1 MRSLVIAL
9 IVLVGGVA
17 AAAAYHP
24 PLRSWVTGVLHGPSC
39 RHALTA
45 SNCRLCDP
53 ASADSPPC
61 ARHDVPAALCWR
73 CDRGLI
79 PAYRAAGDWCAE
91 HGLPESHCGIC
102 RADAGIPTRT
112 VSHDGHDHAADAGT
126 ADRRGGHDHAGH
138 GDTCDHDH
146 ADHSTADNRQPA
158 EHPGKTGT
166 APSAAKPAADACC
179 PATAAGDTCA
189 AGTGTP
195 SAAGGPGIA
204 LRSTPRAQR
213 PPSPGCTKAAQVVRL
228 ASPDVAQFAD
238 LRTVAL
244 ESREFTR
251 TVHCPAEITYNHN
264 RMARLGSR
272 APGVLR
278 EIDGDLGERVRAGQ
292 TLALIDSAELAS
304 AKADY
309 LTAAESRSF
318 WQERHD
324 RDRELNAQNLVSW
337 REYTETQ
344 TRLNEAGISLSRA
357 RQRLRALG
365 LDEPQIAEV
374 LSTGDTSP
382 LLAVV
387 VPFDGMIVER
397 DAVVG
402 EVVDATRRLFTVADT
417 SVMWAMLD
425 AAGTDAGLLAV
436 GQEALFRDDLGITRE
451 RSGTIV
457 WVSTALDDRTR
468 TLRARVELPNDDGAL
483 KANLFGRAV
492 VQVQSGGGRLVVP
505 RGAVQWDGCC
515 NIVFVRQSAVAF
527 YPRQVRL
534 GLETD
539 GWFEVLD
546 GLNSGDVVVTQGSFL
561 LKTEL
566 LKGEIGAGCCPD
578 H

>member
-1 MRSLVIAL
+1 MRSLVIFAIILGAGAL
-9 IVLVGGVA
+9 A
-17 AAAAYHP
+17 APAFHP
-24 PLRSWVTGVLHGPSC
+24 PLGHWVAGTLRGPTCKHGAAP
-39 RHALTA
+39 AQ
-45 SNCRLCDP
+45 CRLCDP
-53 ASADSPPC
+53 ASAESRPC

-91 HGLPESHCGIC
+91 HGLPESRCAIC
-102 RADAGIPTRT
+102 SASPAAART
-112 VSHDGHDHAADAGT
+112 VSHEGHDCADHDHDHAADKPT
-126 ADRRGGHDHAGH
+126 AA
-138 GDTCDHDH
+138 
-146 ADHSTADNRQPA
+146 
-158 EHPGKTGT
+158 
-166 APSAAKPAADACC
+166 SAAHAHSHRSGSGEGAHTAGDACCPSSAAGGGAAPAKAAAADACC
-179 PATAAGDTCA
+179 PATG
-189 AGTGTP
+189 
-195 SAAGGPGIA
+195 SQPGA
-204 LRSTPRAQR
+204 STPDSATVSRTAHRAQR
-213 PPSPGCTKAAQVVRL
+213 PPSPGCTKAEQVVRF
-228 ASPDVAQFAD
+228 ASTDVAKLAD

-244 ESREFTR
+244 ESRETSR
-251 TVHCPAEITYNHN
+251 NLLCPAEITYNHN

-272 APGVLR
+272 AAGVIR
-278 EIDGDLGERVRAGQ
+278 EITGDLGERVRAGQ
-292 TLALIDSAELAS
+292 ALAQIDSAELAS

-337 REYTETQ
+337 REFSETQ

-357 RQRLRALG
+357 RQRLRAMG
-365 LDEPQIAEV
+365 LDDPQIAEV
-374 LSTGDTSP
+374 LATGDTSP

-387 VPFDGMIVER
+387 APFDGMIVER

-402 EVVDATRRLFTVADT
+402 EVVDAARRLFTVADT
-417 SVMWAMLD
+417 TVMWGMLD
-425 AAGTDAGLLAV
+425 AAGADAGLLAV

-451 RSGTIV
+451 RSGPIV

-492 VQVQSGGGRLVVP
+492 VRIQSDQSRLVVP

-515 NIVFVRQSAVAF
+515 NIVFVRESDVAF
-527 YPRQVRL
+527 HPRQVRL
-534 GLETD
+534 GMED
-539 GWFEVLD
+539 GGWFEVLD
-546 GLNSGDVVVTQGSFL
+546 GLNPGDVVVTQGSFL